1 MYRSCTRCGKIHD
14 VKHKC
19 KVGLS
24 KRKYK
29 SNDSEEYKLRNTTA
43 WVYKSREMRERAGY
57 LCEVCK
63 DIGAYTYEG
72 LEVHHIEK
80 LKDKTTKLL
89 DDDNLITLCVFHHK
103 LADNGMLDEG
113 YLRKL
118 VEIREKKNINSI

>member
-1 MYRSCTRCGKIHD
+1 MYKSCSRCGKIHD
-14 VKHKC
+14 IKHKC
-19 KVGLS
+19 KVGLA

-29 SNDSEEYKLRNTTA
+29 KNDSEEHKLRNTTA
-43 WVYKSREMRERAGY
+43 WAYKSREMRTRAGY

-63 DIGAYTYEG
+63 ADGVYTYEG

-80 LKDKTTKLL
+80 LKDEPTKLL

-103 LADNGMLDEG
+103 MADNGMLNES

-118 VEIREKKNINSI
+118 VEIREKKKY

>member
-14 VKHKC
+14 VNHKC
-19 KVGLS
+19 KVN
-24 KRKYK
+24 REYK
-29 SNDSEEYKLRNTTA
+29 IKDSEVHKLRNTTA
-43 WVYKSREMRERAGY
+43 WVYKAREMKERAGY

-63 DIGAYTYEG
+63 ADGVYTYEG

-80 LKDKTTKLL
+80 LKDKPTKLL

-103 LADNGMLDEG
+103 MADNGMLEAS

-118 VEIREKKNINSI
+118 VEIRETKEY

>member
-14 VKHKC
+14 VNHKC
-19 KVGLS
+19 KVN
-24 KRKYK
+24 RKYK
-29 SNDSEEYKLRNTTA
+29 IKDSELHKLRNTTA
-43 WVYKSREMRERAGY
+43 WVYKAREMKERAGY

-63 DIGAYTYEG
+63 ADGVYTYEG

-80 LKDKTTKLL
+80 LKDKPTKLL

-103 LADNGMLDEG
+103 MADNGILEAS

-118 VEIREKKNINSI
+118 VEIREKNNNNLI

>member
-1 MYRSCTRCGKIHD
+1 MYRSCSKCGKIHD

-19 KVGLS
+19 KVKREYNS
-24 KRKYK
+24 K
-29 SNDSEEYKLRNTTA
+29 DSEEHKLRNTTA
-43 WVYKSREMRERAGY
+43 WTYKAREIKEMAGY

-63 DIGAYTYEG
+63 ADGVYTYEG

-80 LKDKTTKLL
+80 LKDEPTKLL

-103 LADNGMLDEG
+103 LADKGMLNEG

-118 VEIREKKNINSI
+118 VEIRENNNLI